1 VQETVRSHTEV
12 EAEGAHERLVA
23 DDDGDRGHHGE
34 AQRPHRPQL
43 ELLPADAHHS
53 RPPSE
58 QTTEARNA
66 RKRSRL
72 SDHPARNRAARSTC
86 SEKGDRPTLIS
97 ETASAAGGKEKR
109 VARDLPLQA
118 LCRCTKRRRAARRR
132 IWAWGARIWATARQ
146 WRGDL
151 GVDRW
156 QWRAR
161 PDGLANQGAGEEGD
175 KEGVGCSLLLCSCL
189 YGAGAGPVAVGE
201 KVIQRWESI
210 DSPSVFQ
217 VGPALCFP
225 ELEEDCVCIVD
236 IGKFWWNA
244 TGNSAAARLLAV
256 PPP

>member
-1 VQETVRSHTEV
+1 
-12 EAEGAHERLVA
+12 
-23 DDDGDRGHHGE
+23 
-34 AQRPHRPQL
+34 
-43 ELLPADAHHS
+43 
-53 RPPSE
+53 
-58 QTTEARNA
+58 
-66 RKRSRL
+66 
-72 SDHPARNRAARSTC
+72 
-86 SEKGDRPTLIS
+86 
-97 ETASAAGGKEKR
+97 
-109 VARDLPLQA
+109 
-118 LCRCTKRRRAARRR
+118 
-132 IWAWGARIWATARQ
+132 
-146 WRGDL
+146 
-151 GVDRW
+151 VDRW

-256 PPP
+256 PFFP